1 MLDGGQSFG
10 SQTSVSQ
17 AIRSLLN
24 DDAARRV
31 PLNLRAQLA
40 EIGVGST
47 ERVIIDELPP
57 GGSLTKGQCKSGRS
71 WTLLSHELDEVD
83 FVAAQ
88 ADGQTH
94 TLAVYVLTPDPV
106 DCDLAKT
113 KGQVQI
119 TITTPLAAQPETAQ
133 AAAAVAGDLPDNVIR
148 LSGDLSATP
157 PHAPELPPE
166 IEASDEIRNAVEQ
179 YIAVA
184 QAEWQADTSRQVS
197 AAEARIRAQHQDQ
210 LAVIEGLL
218 ATEEQMRTAA
228 LEAKWQAEVERQV
241 AAAEARLTS
250 RHKEQMASVE
260 ARWRAKQAVRPGR
273 DGTPSLD
280 IDALLDDERQRWR
293 GEQTEALSAA
303 RAEWEAAA
311 ERRLADAR
319 AEWQIDE
326 ARRVAAV
333 RESWMAEQVGFR
345 NAAEAEWKAE
355 LARQV
360 AAVEARLNSQHDE
373 EMRAA
378 EARWKAEAEQRAS
391 QAAPAAPN
399 AETEA
404 QIEARL
410 HTEYDAR
417 IAAAEA
423 KLSQEY
429 RERLAGLEAVW
440 QAKSDERA
448 AAAGASQDKIDT
460 AIAAAR
466 ATWLGEE
473 AERLAAAKAAW
484 EAGEAERRIRLES
497 ELQAAAQQQAAAI
510 ETQLTALYDMRMAAA
525 EVAWKRGDAERMA
538 SIELTWRK
546 AEAERMAAA
555 EAKWRAE
562 HERRMEVV
570 LQNAVNMIKGQ
581 FGTMTGKMLPAINP
595 SAPVPARPEPKDE
608 RKAAATEAEVAEKVT
623 HLRAVAAA

>member
-24 DDAARRV
+24 DDGSRRV
-31 PLNLRAQLA
+31 ALELRSQLA
-40 EIGVGST
+40 AIGVGST
-47 ERVIIDELPP
+47 DRIIIDGLPP
-57 GGSLTKGQCKSGRS
+57 GASLTAGQCKAGRS
-71 WTLLSHELDEVD
+71 WTILPHEMDEVD

-94 TLAVYVLTPDPV
+94 TLAVFVLTPDPV
-106 DCDLAKT
+106 DPDLAKT
-113 KGQVQI
+113 KGQIQI
-119 TITTPLAAQPETAQ
+119 TVTTPLAALPEASSVPP
-133 AAAAVAGDLPDNVIR
+133 AALDGDAPIDLPDNVIR
-148 LSGDLSATP
+148 LPGDMSAMV
-157 PHAPELPPE
+157 HAPELPPE

-184 QAEWQADTSRQVS
+184 QTEWQAETTRQVS
-197 AAEARIRAQHQDQ
+197 AAEARIRTQHQDQ
-210 LAVIEGLL
+210 LAVIESLL

-228 LEAKWQAEVERQV
+228 LEAKWQGEIERQV
-241 AAAEARLTS
+241 AAAEARLTG

-260 ARWRAKQAVRPGR
+260 ARWRAKQAVRPGS
-273 DGTPSLD
+273 DGAPSID

-293 GEQTEALSAA
+293 SEQAETLAAA
-303 RAEWEAAA
+303 RSEWESLA

-333 RESWMAEQVGFR
+333 RESWQAEQTGFR

-355 LARQV
+355 LERQV
-360 AAVEARLNSQHDE
+360 AAVEARLNAQRDE

-378 EARWKAEAEQRAS
+378 EARWRAEAEQRATQTAS
-391 QAAPAAPN
+391 ADTANAADI
-399 AETEA
+399 ET
-404 QIEARL
+404 RL
-410 HTEYDAR
+410 RTEYDAR
-417 IAAAEA
+417 MTAAEA
-423 KLSQEY
+423 KLSREY
-429 RERLAGLEAVW
+429 HERLATLEAAW
-440 QAKSDERA
+440 QAKTAEQV
-448 AAAGASQDKIDT
+448 AAAGASQEKID
-460 AIAAAR
+460 
-466 ATWLGEE
+466 EV
-473 AERLAAAKAAW
+473 LAAAKTAW
-484 EAGEAERRIRLES
+484 EAAEAERRARLEA
-497 ELQAAAQQQAAAI
+497 ELQTATLQQVAAI
-510 ETQLTALYDMRMAAA
+510 ETQLTALYEMRMAAA
-525 EVAWKRGDAERMA
+525 EVAWKRGDGERMA
-538 SIELTWRK
+538 AIEFTWRK

-581 FGTMTGKMLPAINP
+581 FGTMTGNMLPAINP
-595 SAPVPARPEPKDE
+595 SMPAPARAEPKAE
-608 RKAAATEAEVAEKVT
+608 RAASESEPAEKSTVT

>member
-1 MLDGGQSFG
+1 MLDGQSFG

-24 DDAARRV
+24 DDASRRV
-31 PLNLRAQLA
+31 PLNLRAQLV
-40 EIGVGST
+40 EIGVETT
-47 ERVIIDELPP
+47 ERVIIDGLPP
-57 GGSLTKGQCKSGRS
+57 GASLTKGQCKSGRS
-71 WTLLSHELDEVD
+71 WTILPHEMDDVD

-119 TITTPLAAQPETAQ
+119 TITTPLAAQPQTAAPAGAPGD
-133 AAAAVAGDLPDNVIR
+133 AANDRSDNVIR
-148 LSGDLSATP
+148 LPSDLSAAA
-157 PHAPELPPE
+157 PHAPDLPPE
-166 IEASDEIRNAVEQ
+166 IEASDEIRSAVEQ

-184 QAEWQADTSRQVS
+184 QAEWQADTARQIS
-197 AAEARIRAQHQDQ
+197 SAEARIRAQHQDQ

-241 AAAEARLTS
+241 AAAEARLTT

-273 DGTPSLD
+273 DGAPSLD
-280 IDALLDDERQRWR
+280 IDALLDEERQRWR
-293 GEQTEALSAA
+293 GEQMEALSAA
-303 RAEWEAAA
+303 RADWEATA

-333 RESWMAEQVGFR
+333 RESWMAEQQGFR
-345 NAAEAEWKAE
+345 SAAETEWKAE

-360 AAVEARLNSQHDE
+360 AAVEARLNAQHDE

-378 EARWKAEAEQRAS
+378 EARWRAEAEQRTP
-391 QAAPAAPN
+391 PAAG
-399 AETEA
+399 AEAES

-410 HTEYDAR
+410 RTEYDAR

-440 QAKSDERA
+440 QAKSPEQT
-448 AAAGASQDKIDT
+448 GASRDKID
-460 AIAAAR
+460 AAVAAAQ
-466 ATWLGEE
+466 ATWQGEE
-473 AERLAAAKAAW
+473 AERLTAAKTAW
-484 EAGEAERRIRLES
+484 EAAETERRACLES

-510 ETQLTALYDMRMAAA
+510 ETQLTALYDMRLAAA
-525 EVAWKRGDAERMA
+525 EVAWKRGDAERVA
-538 SIELTWRK
+538 AIELSWRK

-595 SAPVPARPEPKDE
+595 STPVPARPEAKDE
-608 RKAAATEAEVAEKVT
+608 RKPAVSDAEVAEKVT

>member
-1 MLDGGQSFG
+1 MLDGGQSFE

-24 DDAARRV
+24 DDASRRV

-40 EIGVGST
+40 EIGVEST
-47 ERVIIDELPP
+47 ERVIIDGLPP

-71 WTLLSHELDEVD
+71 WTMLPHELDEVD

-106 DCDLAKT
+106 DPDLAKT

-119 TITTPLAAQPETAQ
+119 TITTPLAAQPENAP
-133 AAAAVAGDLPDNVIR
+133 AAAANAAGDLPDNVIR
-148 LSGDLSATP
+148 LPGDLSAAA

-166 IEASDEIRNAVEQ
+166 IEASDEIRSAVEQ

-184 QAEWQADTSRQVS
+184 QAEWQADTTRQIS

-218 ATEEQMRTAA
+218 ATEEQMRSAA

-241 AAAEARLTS
+241 AAAEVRLTS

-280 IDALLDDERQRWR
+280 IDALLDEERQRWR
-293 GEQTEALSAA
+293 GEQMGALSAA
-303 RAEWEAAA
+303 RADWEATA

-333 RESWMAEQVGFR
+333 RESWMAEQAGFR
-345 NAAEAEWKAE
+345 SAAEAEWKAE

-360 AAVEARLNSQHDE
+360 AAVEARLNAQHDE
-373 EMRAA
+373 EMKAA
-378 EARWKAEAEQRAS
+378 EARWRAS
-391 QAAPAAPN
+391 QAAPAAAN
-399 AETEA
+399 GETEA

-410 HTEYDAR
+410 RTEYDTR
-417 IAAAEA
+417 IAAADA

-429 RERLAGLEAVW
+429 RDRLASLEAVW
-440 QAKSDERA
+440 QTNSDERA
-448 AAAGASQDKIDT
+448 AAAGASQDKIDA

-466 ATWLGEE
+466 TTWQGEE
-473 AERLAAAKAAW
+473 AERLTAAKAAW
-484 EAGEAERRIRLES
+484 EAGEAERRARLES
-497 ELQAAAQQQAAAI
+497 ELQAAAQQQSAAI

-525 EVAWKRGDAERMA
+525 EVAWKRGDSERMA
-538 SIELTWRK
+538 TIELTWRK

-595 SAPVPARPEPKDE
+595 SAPVPARPESKDE
-608 RKAAATEAEVAEKVT
+608 RKPTVSDAEVAEKVT

>member
-24 DDAARRV
+24 DDASRRV
-31 PLNLRAQLA
+31 ALELRSQLA
-40 EIGVGST
+40 AIGVGNT
-47 ERVIIDELPP
+47 DRIIIDGLPP
-57 GGSLTKGQCKSGRS
+57 GASLTAGQCKAGRS
-71 WTLLSHELDEVD
+71 WTVLPHEMDEVD

-94 TLAVYVLTPDPV
+94 TLEVYVLTPDPM

-113 KGQVQI
+113 KGQIQI
-119 TITTPLAAQPETAQ
+119 SVTTPLAAQPEASNAQ
-133 AAAAVAGDLPDNVIR
+133 PAAANGDSPIELPDNVIR
-148 LSGDLSATP
+148 LPGEHPAAAQ
-157 PHAPELPPE
+157 APELPPE
-166 IEASDEIRNAVEQ
+166 IEASDEIRTAVEQ

-184 QAEWQADTSRQVS
+184 QAEWQAETTRQVS
-197 AAEARIRAQHQDQ
+197 AAETRIRTQHQDQ
-210 LAVIEGLL
+210 LAVIESLL

-228 LEAKWQAEVERQV
+228 LEAKWQSEIERQV
-241 AAAEARLTS
+241 TAAEARLTS

-293 GEQTEALSAA
+293 GEQAETLAAA
-303 RAEWEAAA
+303 RADWEAAA
-311 ERRLADAR
+311 ERRLSDAR

-326 ARRVAAV
+326 ARRVASV
-333 RESWMAEQVGFR
+333 RESWQAEQAGFR

-355 LARQV
+355 LERQV
-360 AAVEARLNSQHDE
+360 AAVEARLNAQRDE

-378 EARWKAEAEQRAS
+378 EARWRAEAEQRAT
-391 QAAPAAPN
+391 QTNAAGSANAA
-399 AETEA
+399 E
-404 QIEARL
+404 IEARL
-410 HTEYDAR
+410 RNEYSER
-417 IAAAEA
+417 MAAAEA

-429 RERLAGLEAVW
+429 HERLATLEAAW
-440 QAKSDERA
+440 QTKADERV
-448 AAAGASQDKIDT
+448 AAAGVPPDKID
-460 AIAAAR
+460 
-466 ATWLGEE
+466 EV
-473 AERLAAAKAAW
+473 LAAAKAAW
-484 EAGEAERRIRLES
+484 EAGEAERRIRTEA
-497 ELQAAAQQQAAAI
+497 ELQAATQQQIAAI

-525 EVAWKRGDAERMA
+525 EVAWKRGDGERMA
-538 SIELTWRK
+538 AIELTWRR

-581 FGTMTGKMLPAINP
+581 FGTMTGNMLPAINP
-595 SAPVPARPEPKDE
+595 SMPAPARAEHKEE
-608 RKAAATEAEVAEKVT
+608 RKAAASESEPAEKSTVT

>member
-24 DDAARRV
+24 DDASRRV
-31 PLNLRAQLA
+31 ALELRSQLA
-40 EIGVGST
+40 AIGVGST
-47 ERVIIDELPP
+47 DRIIIDGLPP
-57 GGSLTKGQCKSGRS
+57 GASLTAGQCKAGRS
-71 WTLLSHELDEVD
+71 WTILPNEMDEVD

-88 ADGQTH
+88 ADGQSH
-94 TLAVYVLTPDPV
+94 TLEVYVLTPDPV

-113 KGQVQI
+113 KGQIQI
-119 TITTPLAAQPETAQ
+119 TVTTPLAAQPEPSSVPP
-133 AAAAVAGDLPDNVIR
+133 AALNGSPMELPDNVIR
-148 LSGDLSATP
+148 LPGDTSAAGV
-157 PHAPELPPE
+157 HAPDLPPE

-184 QAEWQADTSRQVS
+184 QTEWQAETTRQVS
-197 AAEARIRAQHQDQ
+197 AAEARIRTQHQDQ
-210 LAVIEGLL
+210 LAVIESLL

-228 LEAKWQAEVERQV
+228 LEAKWQGEIERQV

-260 ARWRAKQAVRPGR
+260 ARWRAKQAVRPGSG
-273 DGTPSLD
+273 GTPSID

-293 GEQTEALSAA
+293 SEQAETLAAA
-303 RAEWEAAA
+303 RAEWESVA

-319 AEWQIDE
+319 SEWQIDE

-333 RESWMAEQVGFR
+333 RESWQAEQTGFR

-355 LARQV
+355 LERQV
-360 AAVEARLNSQHDE
+360 AAVEARLNAQRDE

-378 EARWKAEAEQRAS
+378 EARWRAEAEQRATRTAS
-391 QAAPAAPN
+391 ADTANAAEI
-399 AETEA
+399 ET
-404 QIEARL
+404 RL
-410 HTEYDAR
+410 RTEYDAR
-417 IAAAEA
+417 MAAAEA
-423 KLSQEY
+423 KLSREY
-429 RERLAGLEAVW
+429 HERLATLEAAW
-440 QAKSDERA
+440 QAKTAEQV
-448 AAAGASQDKIDT
+448 AAAGASQEKID
-460 AIAAAR
+460 
-466 ATWLGEE
+466 EV
-473 AERLAAAKAAW
+473 LAAAKAAW
-484 EAGEAERRIRLES
+484 EAAEAERRARLEA
-497 ELQAAAQQQAAAI
+497 ELQTATQQQMTAI
-510 ETQLTALYDMRMAAA
+510 ETQLTALYEMRMAAA

-538 SIELTWRK
+538 AIELTWRK
-546 AEAERMAAA
+546 AEAERMSAA

-581 FGTMTGKMLPAINP
+581 FGTMTGNMLPPINP
-595 SAPVPARPEPKDE
+595 SMPTPARAEPKAE
-608 RKAAATEAEVAEKVT
+608 RTAASEAESAEKSTVT